1 MNIDSVVYARVFDP
15 KKYTYGV
22 ENPIVG
28 LQNLTATTLRSV
40 IGEMDLDETL
50 SSRDQINAKMRVIL
64 DEATDEWG
72 LQVTRVEVKN
82 INPPRE
88 IEEVMTKQMRA
99 ERERR
104 QTVLEAQAH
113 QESVVARAKGDKEAK
128 VLAAEAERD
137 ARIAMAEGQA
147 EAIRKVYEAE
157 AKGLQTLLD
166 AGLDPEIMVRLK
178 SIDAMKDIADGQA
191 TKVFV
196 PNDIAASLSAFGS
209 IGEVMGTVKEP
220 AKGKPRK
227 EFQKEQAMERAR
239 KALENDPCINPESS
253 ESTVS
258 SAMAN
263 AHFNDHR

>member
-1 MNIDSVVYARVFDP
+1 
-15 KKYTYGV
+15 
-22 ENPIVG
+22 
-28 LQNLTATTLRSV
+28 
-40 IGEMDLDETL
+40 
-50 SSRDQINAKMRVIL
+50 
-64 DEATDEWG
+64 
-72 LQVTRVEVKN
+72 
-82 INPPRE
+82 
-88 IEEVMTKQMRA
+88 
-99 ERERR
+99 
-104 QTVLEAQAH
+104 
-113 QESVVARAKGDKEAK
+113 
-128 VLAAEAERD
+128 
-137 ARIAMAEGQA
+137 
-147 EAIRKVYEAE
+147 
-157 AKGLQTLLD
+157 
-166 AGLDPEIMVRLK
+166 MVRLK